1 MDVHD
6 LKKLKLNGDGRLAE
20 EIVKRACLLVEHIL
34 DYEPNRL
41 PFLEPASRK
50 SASSAG
56 NVLPP
61 DHDDVA
67 RVELAVKKIVA
78 ATRKALADNEDDNDA
93 AESALKAAFSGLG
106 LGKVKDLFSFE
117 QKASKREAQ

>member
-1 MDVHD
+1 
-6 LKKLKLNGDGRLAE
+6 
-20 EIVKRACLLVEHIL
+20 
-34 DYEPNRL
+34 
-41 PFLEPASRK
+41 
-50 SASSAG
+50 
-56 NVLPP
+56 VLPP